1 MYLWLGHILKT
12 MSFHWDI
19 EFLIQQKLHFWLS
32 SFAFYLC
39 TPTVTNL
46 ALTTYHMF
54 TYLFKSSILKNCF
67 WISHSYLCKKH
78 FYHWITALI
87 HSFFGLEV
95 SQVIYV
101 SSFFPTS
108 LLLQINVVALH
119 MTHIIEFIC
128 WCLYSILGSSQPH
141 WFSFVSFLSMWN
153 ITMDLYIRALPKNT
167 LRKVWFSPVPA
178 TLLLSRPPCCH
189 PFPSLFIGNQF
200 FLVSGWPSSTDFA
213 QMSL

>member
-1 MYLWLGHILKT
+1 

-39 TPTVTNL
+39 TLTVTNL

-87 HSFFGLEV
+87 HTLYTLIHFGLEV

-128 WCLYSILGSSQPH
+128 WCLYSILGSSP
-141 WFSFVSFLSMWN
+141 
-153 ITMDLYIRALPKNT
+153 T
-167 LRKVWFSPVPA
+167 
-178 TLLLSRPPCCH
+178 
-189 PFPSLFIGNQF
+189 SLVFICLF
-200 FLVSGWPSSTDFA
+200 FEYVKHYYGSIHQSYTKKYPQRSVI
-213 QMSL
+213 

>member
-1 MYLWLGHILKT
+1 MYLSLGHILKT
-12 MSFHWDI
+12 MSFHWAI

-95 SQVIYV
+95 SQVTYV

-108 LLLQINVVALH
+108 LLLQINVVGLH

-128 WCLYSILGSSQPH
+128 CYSILGSSPTSLVFICLFFEYVKH
-141 WFSFVSFLSMWN
+141 YYGS
-153 ITMDLYIRALPKNT
+153 IRQSYTKKYPQ
-167 LRKVWFSPVPA
+167 RSV
-178 TLLLSRPPCCH
+178 
-189 PFPSLFIGNQF
+189 I
-200 FLVSGWPSSTDFA
+200 
-213 QMSL
+213 